1 VYRLLTGNFESA
13 TLGDEMKAYTVAA
26 IVLIVAGILG
36 LVYGQFSY
44 TKESQGAKLG
54 PIELT
59 INEKKSVNIPQW
71 AGVGSIVAGAAI
83 LVLPLIK
90 K

>member
-1 VYRLLTGNFESA
+1 MN
-13 TLGDEMKAYTVAA
+13 AYMIVAV
-26 IVLIVAGILG
+26 VLIVAGILG

-59 INEKKSVNIPQW
+59 IQEKQTVNIPAW
-71 AGVGSIVAGAAI
+71 AGGGAIVAGAGMLLFA
-83 LVLPLIK
+83 LIK
-90 K
+90 H

>member
-1 VYRLLTGNFESA
+1 MN
-13 TLGDEMKAYTVAA
+13 AYIIVAV
-26 IVLIVAGILG
+26 VLIVAGILG

-59 INEKKSVNIPQW
+59 IEEKQTVNVPVW
-71 AGVGSIVAGAAI
+71 AGVGSIVVGAVI
-83 LVLPLIK
+83 LVFPLIK
-90 K
+90 H

>member
-1 VYRLLTGNFESA
+1 MN
-13 TLGDEMKAYTVAA
+13 AYIIVAV
-26 IVLIVAGILG
+26 VLIVAGILG

-59 INEKKSVNIPQW
+59 IKEKQTVNVPVW
-71 AGVGSIVAGAAI
+71 AGAGSIVLGAGM
-83 LVLPLIK
+83 LVFALTK
-90 K
+90 H